1 MSVLEARL
9 CVVMVSGEQVDCVAG
24 GRLACRSQNGST
36 ALLLACMNG
45 HLAVARWLIEE
56 KGVDYRAEK
65 DNVSLRRSAPGL
77 RDRVVFKLVA
87 VVSQ

>member
-1 MSVLEARL
+1 MEARL

-65 DNVSLRRSAPGL
+65 STVSVMCFSKRSGI
-77 RDRVVFKLVA
+77 VVGWA
-87 VVSQ
+87 VMCVL